1 MNHIVVLDKAAKELE
16 NLLRGKKQMI
26 LRGSMSKMV
35 PYKKIKIKDI
45 LFLVGNNRKNEITAS
60 CEVKE
65 VYFTNKLSV
74 DESFALID
82 KFQSKLLLNTALKKR
97 YVGKQYLSL
106 ITVENV
112 KLLQEP
118 LRLLPSF
125 YLEIKKI
132 DWITNAKTAI
142 NKEIIYEI

>member
-82 KFQSKLLLNTALKKR
+82 KFSCQN
-97 YVGKQYLSL
+97 V
-106 ITVENV
+106 TV
-112 KLLQEP
+112 
-118 LRLLPSF
+118 SYF
-125 YLEIKKI
+125 FTI
-132 DWITNAKTAI
+132 
-142 NKEIIYEI
+142 